1 MIGSF
6 CADCPH
12 DSRCL
17 DQCYRLQKTDASYY
31 AQPVAV
37 VGGLER
43 GQVRCG
49 PCGAV
54 YALGQRHGDCKITH
68 PEDAK

>member
-1 MIGSF
+1 MNF

-12 DSRCL
+12 DGRCF
-17 DQCYRLQKTDASYY
+17 DQCHRLKKAESSHYLNPIALVD
-31 AQPVAV
+31 
-37 VGGLER
+37 GLAR

-49 PCGAV
+49 PCGTV
-54 YALGQRHGDCKITH
+54 YQLGQRHGDCKITH